1 MRDPEPP
8 PPEGMSPVSL
18 VLLFFGL
25 AMIFVGLGLSLWL
38 ITIGYQAI
46 YQPDQV
52 PLVGKVLALLE
63 KDDAFI
69 EQVKTDTGVRYE
81 GLAVRYGVLLLLL
94 IVALATLGV
103 AIRGF
108 IYAGSS
114 MVQAALGKT
123 PEKSKRGGTT

>member
-8 PPEGMSPVSL
+8 PPDGMSPVSL

-46 YQPDQV
+46 YHPDQV
-52 PLVGKVLALLE
+52 PLVGKVLVLLE
-63 KDDAFI
+63 KDDAFF

-81 GLAVRYGVLLLLL
+81 GFAVRYGVLLLLL
-94 IVALATLGV
+94 IIALATLGI

-114 MVQAALGKT
+114 LIQVALGKT
-123 PEKSKRGGTT
+123 QPKQKA

>member
-8 PPEGMSPVSL
+8 SPDGMSPVSL

-46 YQPDQV
+46 YHPDQV
-52 PLVGKVLALLE
+52 PLVGKVLVLLE
-63 KDDAFI
+63 NDDAFF

-81 GLAVRYGVLLLLL
+81 GFAVRYGVLLLLL
-94 IVALATLGV
+94 IVALATIGV

-114 MVQAALGKT
+114 LMQAALGKPPPKAKT
-123 PEKSKRGGTT
+123 

>member
-1 MRDPEPP
+1 MRDPEPQP
-8 PPEGMSPVSL
+8 TEAMSPVSL
-18 VLLFFGL
+18 ILLFFGL
-25 AMIFVGLGLSLWL
+25 AILFVGLGLCLWL

-46 YQPDQV
+46 YHPDQM

-81 GLAVRYGVLLLLL
+81 GLAVRYGVLVLLL
-94 IVALATLGV
+94 IVALATLGA

-114 MVQAALGKT
+114 LIQVALGKT
-123 PEKSKRGGTT
+123 PPKAKS

>member
-8 PPEGMSPVSL
+8 PPDGMSPVSL
-18 VLLFFGL
+18 ILLFFGL

-46 YQPDQV
+46 YHPDQV
-52 PLVGKVLALLE
+52 PLVGKVLVLLE
-63 KDDAFI
+63 KDDAFF

-81 GLAVRYGVLLLLL
+81 GFAVRYGVLLLLL
-94 IVALATLGV
+94 IIALTTLGI

-108 IYAGSS
+108 IYAGTA
-114 MVQAALGKT
+114 MMQVALGK
-123 PEKSKRGGTT
+123 PTTKQKT

>member
-1 MRDPEPP
+1 MRDPEQQPSD
-8 PPEGMSPVSL
+8 GMSPVSL
-18 VLLFFGL
+18 ILLFFGL

-46 YQPDQV
+46 YHPDQV
-52 PLVGKVLALLE
+52 PLVGKVLVLLE
-63 KDDAFI
+63 KDDAFF

-81 GLAVRYGVLLLLL
+81 GFAVRYGVLLLLL
-94 IVALATLGV
+94 IIALATLGV

-114 MVQAALGKT
+114 LIQVALGKQRPKQKT
-123 PEKSKRGGTT
+123 

>member
-8 PPEGMSPVSL
+8 SSEGMTPVSL

-25 AMIFVGLGLSLWL
+25 AILFVGLGLGLWL

-46 YQPDQV
+46 YHPDQV

-81 GLAVRYGVLLLLL
+81 GLAVRYGVLLFLL

-108 IYAGSS
+108 IYAGTS
-114 MVQAALGKT
+114 
-123 PEKSKRGGTT
+123 

>member
-8 PPEGMSPVSL
+8 PSDGMSPVSL
-18 VLLFFGL
+18 ILLFFGL

-46 YQPDQV
+46 YHPDQV
-52 PLVGKVLALLE
+52 PLVGKVLVLLE
-63 KDDAFI
+63 QDDAFF

-81 GLAVRYGVLLLLL
+81 GFGIRYGVLLLLL
-94 IVALATLGV
+94 IVALATLGI

-108 IYAGSS
+108 IYSGSS
-114 MVQAALGKT
+114 LIQVALGKPPPKAKT
-123 PEKSKRGGTT
+123 

>member
-8 PPEGMSPVSL
+8 PSEGMSAVSL
-18 VLLFFGL
+18 ILLFFGL
-25 AMIFVGLGLSLWL
+25 AILFVGLGLGLWL

-46 YQPDQV
+46 YHPDQV

-81 GLAVRYGVLLLLL
+81 GLAVRYGVLILLL
-94 IVALATLGV
+94 IVVLVTIGA

-108 IYAGSS
+108 IYAGTS
-114 MVQAALGKT
+114 MMQVALGKT
-123 PEKSKRGGTT
+123 QSKPKQ